1 MEKNK
6 TTTTRLKID
15 PHKVQGSRRRRRRRC
30 MNTIEF
36 HSNEIGDVHG
46 HLVDLRGIVLFDI
59 SQDAN
64 VIVLDEV

>member
-6 TTTTRLKID
+6 TTTTRLKIY
-15 PHKVQGSRRRRRRRC
+15 PHKVQGSRRRC

-59 SQDAN
+59 S
-64 VIVLDEV
+64 